1 MTTTPTSP
9 APDLAPVLAYGPP
22 PRNRNRVAAVVI
34 AGLVT
39 TALTLFGVYL
49 LNHNTDERIMGWYAN
64 YVIPVGALIVGL
76 LAGLGYG
83 IVSWI
88 TGVKIRKAL
97 LWTIVGLQVWA
108 YFAAQ
113 YIEFKSMGPLVLKST
128 GEPLTFA
135 KYYHIQAVSWAWKDK
150 INNGKVGEPLGLPG
164 YFFKLLEIVGFV
176 GGGIIAPAVMM
187 ASPYCELCQAY
198 MKTRQLALIPA
209 CNKGKFIKKKNE
221 QEKQADVALFEAG
234 KLKLTEL
241 DEAVNSNDG
250 LAFARKIELLKPESK
265 GAGKLPARFRV
276 SLVRCKLCSAGIVR
290 HELISGQGN
299 RTNTQKLSEMHVTPE
314 FVRAMLSAGA
324 TA

>member
-1 MTTTPTSP
+1 MTTTPRSP
-9 APDLAPVLAYGPP
+9 ASDVAPVLAYGPP
-22 PRNRNRVAAVVI
+22 PRSRNRVAAVVV

-39 TALTLFGVYL
+39 TGLTLFGVYL

-64 YVIPVGALIVGL
+64 YFIPVGALIVGL

-83 IVSWI
+83 VVSWI

-113 YIEFKSMGPLVLKST
+113 YIEFRSMGPLVLKRT

-135 KYYHIQAVSWAWKDK
+135 KYYHLQAVSWAWKDNTK
-150 INNGKVGEPLGLPG
+150 NGKVGEPLGLPG

-176 GGGIIAPAVMM
+176 GGGIIAPALMM
-187 ASPYCELCQAY
+187 AAPYCELCQAY
-198 MKTRQLALIPA
+198 MKTRQLVLIPA
-209 CNKGKFIKKKNE
+209 CNKGKFIGKKNE
-221 QEKQADVALFEAG
+221 QEKQADAALFEAG
-234 KLKLTEL
+234 KQKLLEL
-241 DEAVNSNDG
+241 DETIHAQDG
-250 LAFARKIELLKPESK
+250 LAFARKIELLKPESA

-290 HELISGQGN
+290 HELIAGKGN
-299 RTNTQKLSEMHVTPE
+299 RTSAQKLSEAHVTPE
-314 FVRAMLSAGA
+314 FVRALTSAGA
-324 TA
+324 V